1 MDVQSQI
8 DDLKG
13 LVAKL
18 KKNDECVP
26 RKDLESKYKKAYS
39 KLKTDIK
46 ILAEQIMGK
55 IINEDLLF
63 INDEEGREWFQK
75 IQDMVK
81 KIGVEGESKKI
92 GRCLTKEYDV
102 DSFLSRVEKVRE
114 KVMDLYA
121 PYGQK
126 YQPLRQERQNEYD
139 GDTSTDEG

>member
-26 RKDLESKYKKAYS
+26 RRDLESKYKKAYS

-92 GRCLTKEYDV
+92 GRCLIKEYDV

-126 YQPLRQERQNEYD
+126 YQFLRQER
-139 GDTSTDEG
+139 